1 MLIGVNRDTNN
12 RLQLNMDV
20 KEYNK
25 LVNASRERRKQQK
38 QIVDNKKNKI
48 NHYASE
54 QEQDA
59 FYRSLMREIDNIVID

>member
-1 MLIGVNRDTNN
+1 MLIGVNRDINN
-12 RLQLNMDV
+12 KLQLNMDV

-38 QIVDNKKNKI
+38 QIVDNRKNKI

-59 FYRSLMREIDNIVID
+59 FYRSLMKEIDNIVID

>member
-1 MLIGVNRDTNN
+1 
-12 RLQLNMDV
+12 MDG

-59 FYRSLMREIDNIVID
+59 FYRSLMKEIDNIVIN

>member
-1 MLIGVNRDTNN
+1 MLIGVNRDINN
-12 RLQLNMDV
+12 KLQLNMDNR
-20 KEYNK
+20 EYNK

-59 FYRSLMREIDNIVID
+59 FYKSLMKEIDNIVID